1 MPLEKNASVKCL
13 NALDKEACSS
23 LDAGTR
29 NHLDQDT
36 RISITQTPNSAD
48 HASLMT
54 STLFKE
60 TSSAA
65 PQLTPLT
72 GGPLMSSRIS
82 SLRHTQGMSKILR
95 SNLRFLE

>member
-29 NHLDQDT
+29 NHLEEDT

-48 HASLMT
+48 HANLRT
-54 STLFKE
+54 SILKKE

-72 GGPLMSSRIS
+72 GGPLMSSKIS
-82 SLRHTQGMSKILR
+82 SLRHTQGILMILR